1 MHTYIGQVVRS
12 TTQPVHSL
20 WTKNRKSAMQIRS
33 MKFKRHWTFARQVI
47 DAIGCI
53 MGTGVSSV
61 FRSYYM
67 LETKS
72 HKVPHIYEGTV
83 LNNWSSPSFD

>member
-1 MHTYIGQVVRS
+1 M
-12 TTQPVHSL
+12 HSL

-53 MGTGVSSV
+53 MGTVVSSV